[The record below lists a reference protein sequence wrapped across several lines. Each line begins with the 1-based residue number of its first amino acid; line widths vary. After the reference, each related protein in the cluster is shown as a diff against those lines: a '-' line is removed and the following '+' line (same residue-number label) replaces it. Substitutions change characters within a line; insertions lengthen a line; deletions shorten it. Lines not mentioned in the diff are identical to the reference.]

1 MRDPEQDVL
10 RIKTKN
16 KELPNTRRG
25 ILIFV
30 SLIFALLDIFIPSLI
45 EPKWTIQDLWKHSID
60 WDYPIPLDILDRW
73 EKWKNTLDTLRT
85 VEIPRWC
92 RYTSSSDTVELHLL
106 SDSLSIA
113 YGAVAYLRIVT
124 ADNLY
129 YSLVMS
135 KSRLAPIRNKI
146 MTIPRLQLKAA
157 VLATRLKT
165 TIVEEPKLDID
176 SVHLWSDSATILEY
190 NQNENVNFRKF
201 IMHRANEIRNS
212 SNIQDWQFIAT
223 ELNVAEDCS
232 RVIKHGLQV
241 QLSYFNKIPT

>member
-1 MRDPEQDVL
+1 
-10 RIKTKN
+10 
-16 KELPNTRRG
+16 
-25 ILIFV
+25 
-30 SLIFALLDIFIPSLI
+30 
-45 EPKWTIQDLWKHSID
+45 
-60 WDYPIPLDILDRW
+60 
-73 EKWKNTLDTLRT
+73 
-85 VEIPRWC
+85 
-92 RYTSSSDTVELHLL
+92 
-106 SDSLSIA
+106 
-113 YGAVAYLRIVT
+113 
-124 ADNLY
+124 
-129 YSLVMS
+129 MS

-201 IMHRANEIRNS
+201 IKHRANEIRNS